1 MGAVVGEVLKV
12 LASAAWF
19 GLATGLIEVAI
30 LVAWHHLVIATVLGS
45 LQMNRHFT
53 WMIPLSH
60 LVVFLVGGLPAAV
73 LAVVRPGL
81 GRRVANVLFGTLAS
95 FGLLL
100 MIKAIHPAAI
110 GVMSIGLGYQVG
122 RWIGARQRLVH
133 RLVRFSLPLEA
144 AAVGIL
150 GAVAFDTLVVEERRA
165 LVGLPSPA
173 PGTPNVL
180 LVVLDTVRAD
190 RLSLY
195 GYGRDTT
202 PNLVRLARRGVVFG
216 EARASAP
223 WTLPSHASLF
233 TGRWPHELEVGVDRP
248 LDATYPTLAEFLS
261 SHGYATAGF
270 VGNTYFCNS
279 WYGLARGFGHYED
292 YYEQNVIV
300 SPGEALRCTALGR
313 WLIRLAGTAY
323 NVRPETANTP
333 KDAARVN
340 HDFLVWLDSPRHGR
354 PFFAFLNYIDAH
366 DPYLTPAGFD
376 RHFGLKPE
384 TPADVETIR
393 SWHHVRKPK
402 EIAERDKT
410 LIRDAYDDCLA
421 ALDEQLGNLF
431 AALEH
436 KGVLD
441 DTLVIITADHGEELG
456 EHGLYGHGKSLY
468 SPELHVPLLIFGPQG
483 VGVPAGRVIDVPVS
497 LRDVAATVVD
507 RLGLAAHTTLP
518 GVSLARHW
526 EFAESAPPASPVLS
540 EVSLRKKASRRAKRV
555 PAMRGSMA
563 SLVLDGNVYIRDA
576 LGGEEMY
583 DLAGDRTEAF
593 NLAGAAASRPM
604 LERCRDALERL
615 LPPAPAGR

>member
-1 MGAVVGEVLKV
+1 LE
-12 LASAAWF
+12 SAAWF
-19 GLATGLIEVAI
+19 GVATGLIEVAT
-30 LVAWHHLVIATVLGS
+30 LVALHHLVIATVIGS

-60 LVVFLVGGLPAAV
+60 LIVFLICALPVAM
-73 LAVVRPGL
+73 LAIVRPGL
-81 GRRVANVLFGTLAS
+81 GRRVADYLFATLAS

-100 MIKAIHPAAI
+100 MIKGIHPAAV
-110 GVMSIGLGYQVG
+110 GAMAIGLGYQIG
-122 RWIGARQRLVH
+122 RWIGVHQRRAS
-133 RLVRFSLPLEA
+133 RLVRLSLPVQA
-144 AAVGIL
+144 VAVGIM
-150 GAVAFDTLVVEERRA
+150 GAVALDTHVLEGRRA
-165 LVGLPSPA
+165 LAGLPSPA
-173 PGTPNVL
+173 PGAANVL

-216 EARASAP
+216 EARATAP

-233 TGRWPHELEVGVDRP
+233 TGRWPHELDVGVDRP
-248 LDATYPTLAEFLS
+248 LDTTFPTLAGFLANY
-261 SHGYATAGF
+261 GYATAGF
-270 VGNTYFCNS
+270 IGNTYFCNS
-279 WYGLARGFGHYED
+279 WYGLARGFIHYED

-313 WLIRLAGTAY
+313 WMIRLAGTAY

-340 HDFLVWLDSPRHGR
+340 HDFLAWLESPRQGR
-354 PFFAFLNYIDAH
+354 PFFAFLNYLDAH

-384 TPADVETIR
+384 SPADVETIR
-393 SWHHVRKPK
+393 NWHHVQKPK
-402 EIAERDKT
+402 EIPERDKT

-431 AALEH
+431 ATLEQ

-441 DTLVIITADHGEELG
+441 DTLVIMTSDHGEELG

-468 SPELHVPLLIFGPQG
+468 SPELHVPLLMFGPKG
-483 VGVPAGRVIDVPVS
+483 LHIPTGRVVDVPVS

-507 RLGLAAHTTLP
+507 RLGMTVHSPFPGGSLAQHWESEESAAH
-518 GVSLARHW
+518 
-526 EFAESAPPASPVLS
+526 ASPILS
-540 EVSLRKKASRRAKRV
+540 EVSLRKKASRRVKRV

-563 SLVLDGNVYIRDA
+563 SLVLDGKVYIRDA
-576 LGGEEMY
+576 LGGEVMY
-583 DLAGDRTEAF
+583 DLAGDRTEAV
-593 NLAGAAASRPM
+593 NLAGVAGFSPM
-604 LERCRDALERL
+604 LERCRDALDRL
-615 LPPAPAGR
+615 LPPASVGR